1 MILRIVLSDRKLKE
15 KEMFIFFS
23 KIKKWSSLIVTGGD
37 AGMKSHLRH
46 SDYSSC
52 IEKAKR

>member
-37 AGMKSHLRH
+37 AGMKFHLRH